1 MRITFHGAAR
11 TVTGS
16 RHLVETASGGV
27 LLDCGLVQ
35 GPRKEA
41 EKRNREFGFDPKSVA
56 AVVLSHAHIDH
67 AGNLPLLMKKGFDG
81 NIFCTP
87 ATRDIASAMLRD
99 SANIQVSDARFLNR
113 QKRPSEPEAEPLY
126 TLEDA
131 HAAIARMVAVPYGR
145 TFEVL
150 PGGVTGKFADAGHIL
165 GSAVTVLKAR
175 RGGSSKTVVF
185 TGDVGRRNF
194 PILRDPQAVEQGDA
208 FITESTYAN
217 RDHGGDVAAAT
228 EQLLEIV
235 KRTVA
240 RGGHLVV
247 PAFALGRAQSLAYVL
262 HQLWSEG
269 RLPRIPLFVDSPLSL
284 DVTAIY
290 KLHPECFDKQTLA
303 YLDDDKP
310 GDPFGFSALTYLRT
324 TDESKTLNAKQGPF
338 LVIAASGMCEGG
350 RVLHHLK
357 HGVMDPRN
365 TILIVGFCAQHTLGR
380 RLADGAPVAK
390 IYGVEYPVKAEVVRL
405 DGMSQHAGRGELI
418 EYAMTQKKA
427 SIGFC
432 VHGEEEQVTA
442 MKDAMLAGGFSKVE
456 APKLGESFDV

>member
-16 RHLVETASGGV
+16 RHLVETASGRV

-41 EKRNREFGFDPKSVA
+41 ERRNREFGFEAKSVE

-67 AGNLPLLMKKGFDG
+67 AGNLPLLVKQGFDG
-81 NIFCTP
+81 HIFCTP
-87 ATRDIASAMLRD
+87 ATRDVASVMLLD
-99 SANIQVSDARFLNR
+99 SAKIQVSDASFLNR
-113 QKRPSEPEAEPLY
+113 QKRPSEPEVQPMY
-126 TLEDA
+126 TVEDA
-131 HAAIARMVAVPYGR
+131 HAAISRMVAVPYGR
-145 TFEVL
+145 TFDVL
-150 PGGVTGKFADAGHIL
+150 RGGVTARFADAGHIL
-165 GSAVTVLKAR
+165 GSAVTSLRER
-175 RGGSSKTVVF
+175 REGFSRTVVF
-185 TGDVGRRNF
+185 TGDVGRREF
-194 PILRDPQAVEQGDA
+194 PILRDPQAVEQGDV

-217 RDHGGDVAAAT
+217 RDHGGDVKMAT
-228 EQLLEIV
+228 EQLLEVV
-235 KRTVA
+235 KKTVA
-240 RGGHLVV
+240 RGGHIIV
-247 PAFALGRAQSLAYVL
+247 PAFALGRAQSLTYVL
-262 HQLWSEG
+262 HELWSQG
-269 RLPRIPLFVDSPLSL
+269 RLPRIPLFVDSPLSV

-290 KLHPECFDKQTLA
+290 RLHPECMDSETVA

-324 TDESKTLNAKQGPF
+324 TEESKTLNARQGPY

-365 TILIVGFCAQHTLGR
+365 TVLIVGFCAQHTLGR
-380 RLADGAPVAK
+380 RLADGFPVAK
-390 IYGVEYPVKAEVVRL
+390 IYGVEYPVKAEVMRL
-405 DGMSQHAGRGELI
+405 DGMSQHAGRSELV

-427 SIGFC
+427 SAAFC
-432 VHGEEEQVTA
+432 VHGEEEQVLA
-442 MKDAMLAGGFSKVE
+442 MKAAMTAGGFAKVE

>member
-16 RHLVETASGGV
+16 RHLVETAAGRV

-41 EKRNREFGFDPKSVA
+41 EKRNREFGFEANSVA

-67 AGNLPLLMKKGFDG
+67 AGNLPLLVKQGFEG

-87 ATRDIASAMLRD
+87 ATRDIAGAMLRD
-99 SANIQVSDARFLNR
+99 SAKIQVADAAFLNR
-113 QKRPSEPEAEPLY
+113 QKRPSEPEVEPLY
-126 TLEDA
+126 SVEDA
-131 HAAIARMVAVPYGR
+131 HAAIERMVAVPYGR
-145 TFEVL
+145 SFEVL
-150 PGGVTGKFADAGHIL
+150 PGGVTGRFADAGHIL
-165 GSAVTVLKAR
+165 GSAIVTMRER
-175 RGGSSKTVVF
+175 RGGFSKSVVF
-185 TGDVGRRNF
+185 TGDLGRRHF
-194 PILRDPQAVEQGDA
+194 PILRDPQSVEQGDVY
-208 FITESTYAN
+208 ITESTYAN

-247 PAFALGRAQSLAYVL
+247 PAFALGRAQSLTYVL

-269 RLPRIPLFVDSPLSL
+269 RLPKIQLFVDSPLSI

-290 KLHPECFDKQTLA
+290 KLHPECLDKETVG
-303 YLDDDKP
+303 YLEDDKP
-310 GDPFGFSALTYLRT
+310 GDPFGFASLTYLRT
-324 TDESKTLNAKQGPF
+324 TDESRTLNAKQGPF

-418 EYAMTQKKA
+418 DYAMTQKKA
-427 SIGFC
+427 SAAFC
-432 VHGEEEQVTA
+432 VHGEEAQVTA

-456 APKLGESFDV
+456 APKLAESFDV